1 MYGLFKVH
9 RGARHRLPRPP
20 VAALEELYAEVE
32 NILSRHPEPFIGLG
46 LPGTTLEKICSGNF
60 RRLWGAKPR
69 GVDVGAAALATEKQ
83 GHVGV
88 AKALKDIR

>member
-1 MYGLFKVH
+1 
-9 RGARHRLPRPP
+9 

-32 NILSRHPEPFIGLG
+32 NILSRYPEPFIGLG

-69 GVDVGAAALATEKQ
+69 GGGCRGRGVGDREAGTR
-83 GHVGV
+83 GV